1 MKNLQKMDQ
10 KEFKEFLQESMTD
23 CSGID
28 IGLACT
34 FRIDGNT
41 YPVDVILTNYM
52 IYEAWKT
59 TSDYK
64 YVEESY
70 SKETIDEYEEM
81 LYKSHLDTINNRS
94 VYLDFHGD
102 DDFEAINEDLI
113 DFYNREEQDIDFN
126 TLYDARDDIQ
136 EELEERIDD

>member
-1 MKNLQKMDQ
+1 MKDLGKMNK
-10 KEFKEFLQESMTD
+10 KEFKEFLDQNLED

-28 IGLACT
+28 VGLSCT
-34 FRIDGNT
+34 FKIDGNT

-64 YVEESY
+64 YAQESY
-70 SKETIDEYEEM
+70 PKETMDEYEEM

-94 VYLDFHGD
+94 VYLDFHED
-102 DDFEAINEDLI
+102 DDLESINEDLI

-126 TLYDARDDIQ
+126 TLYDARDEIQ
-136 EELEERIDD
+136 ESIEKF